1 MWLVNQISNAQKN
14 QEKWSEDWNLV
25 VVKSMGINKYIV
37 PSRAS
42 KVGCFDD
49 VIRLCEQNVWL
60 LKIFQPF
67 CLKIS
72 LDLMKSS
79 EVKKAGEGSN
89 Y

>member
-42 KVGCFDD
+42 KVGCSDD
-49 VIRLCEQNVWL
+49 VIRLCEQNGWL

-67 CLKIS
+67 C
-72 LDLMKSS
+72 S
-79 EVKKAGEGSN
+79 ENFIRSYEIIRS
-89 Y
+89 